1 MLFLESSPKGVAC
14 IDDKEIECGHMFEN
28 KYSVKV
34 DVTVDRYV
42 RYVTVT
48 IYKAVS
54 GIWLITLKNMF
65 LDKISGNKYSKTIN
79 FEGGSYR
86 VLVRLDYSSRAEPV
100 TLTVFYVKNPE
111 GFNPMRYISVAL
123 ISAGH

>member
-1 MLFLESSPKGVAC
+1 ML
-14 IDDKEIECGHMFEN
+14 
-28 KYSVKV
+28 
-34 DVTVDRYV
+34 TVDRYV

-65 LDKISGNKYSKTIN
+65 LDKISDNKYSKTIN

-123 ISAGH
+123 ISAGALIFYKYCEKTETYEYLISFAINL